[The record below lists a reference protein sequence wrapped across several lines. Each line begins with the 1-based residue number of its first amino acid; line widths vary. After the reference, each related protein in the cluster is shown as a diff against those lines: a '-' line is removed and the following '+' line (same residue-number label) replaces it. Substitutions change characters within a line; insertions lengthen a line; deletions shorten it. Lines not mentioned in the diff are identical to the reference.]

1 MRELQEERDEIQRSR
16 KLLEQDVFQKAK
28 TKAERF
34 KDLKSDW
41 NVRSQN
47 KEVRVEPGDFKV
59 WIGPN
64 AESGLEGN
72 FKIKSTV

>member
-1 MRELQEERDEIQRSR
+1 MDYI
-16 KLLEQDVFQKAK
+16 
-28 TKAERF
+28 
-34 KDLKSDW
+34 
-41 NVRSQN
+41 
-47 KEVRVEPGDFKV
+47 VEPGDFKV